1 MTVGPGGIETISGA
15 MYKPKK
21 QDGHKHG
28 NYLIAVHRKA
38 ETTST
43 DCQRV
48 YSRRCDS
55 YDRKSPL
62 TQKEVRIRNKFSAVA
77 AAVAARRTDLSH
89 VSADQ
94 QAFLAQKDA
103 ANGKKTLRAY
113 LWSVCAAEYDAQNA

>member
-1 MTVGPGGIETISGA
+1 MRVGAGGIETLSGA
-15 MYKPKK
+15 MKKPKK
-21 QDGHKHG
+21 QDGHSHG

-38 ETTST
+38 ETTT
-43 DCQRV
+43 KNCERLYAKRNDAYERTT
-48 YSRRCDS
+48 
-55 YDRKSPL
+55 PL
-62 TQKEVRIRNKFSAVA
+62 TQKEVRIRNKFTAVA

-113 LWSVCAAEYDAQNA
+113 LWSVCSAEYDAQNA